1 MKESP
6 NEMYSVEIKESANVR
21 REVLE
26 SLREI
31 IGILQRFEQFKHIK
45 HEKYEQIQKLR
56 LLMRQANKLIGN
68 MKSYLPAANF
78 KVAAPEPK
86 EAPVQAKSSKKDKKK
101 GKDKPARKPMTELDR
116 LQAELGAIEG
126 KLRQLS

>member
-1 MKESP
+1 MKENS
-6 NEMYSVEIKESANVR
+6 NEMYFVEIKDSANVR

-26 SLREI
+26 SLRDI

-56 LLMRQANKLIGN
+56 LLMRQANKLMGN

-78 KVAAPEPK
+78 KAPAETKPEP
-86 EAPVQAKSSKKDKKK
+86 APKPSKKGKKK
-101 GKDKPARKPMTELDR
+101 GKEKKPAHKPMTELDR